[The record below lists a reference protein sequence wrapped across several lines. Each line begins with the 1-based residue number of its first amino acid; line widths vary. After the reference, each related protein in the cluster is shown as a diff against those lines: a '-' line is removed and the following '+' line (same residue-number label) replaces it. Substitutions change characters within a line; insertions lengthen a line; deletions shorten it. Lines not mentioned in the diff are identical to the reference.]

1 MTVFRSKFRWYASRG
16 SIPICFTSL
25 ISTLFFYEIASDDI
39 LPVLTASNGG
49 CKTKDGEVSAS
60 KEIYD
65 ESNFVDN
72 TEITQEKETLS
83 AGATA
88 GIVIAILFLLGL
100 AAYLIH
106 RRLKQ
111 DNQASSVSSDEEAGR
126 LDCSSFRDND
136 SDVSTSKGFGDTN
149 DLRPIKPPASPIR
162 SVANSDDY
170 IGVIVDE

>member
-1 MTVFRSKFRWYASRG
+1 MF
-16 SIPICFTSL
+16 C
-25 ISTLFFYEIASDDI
+25 YEIASDDI

-49 CKTKDGEVSAS
+49 CTTKDGEVSAS
-60 KEIYD
+60 KEIDD
-65 ESNFVDN
+65 ESNYVDN

-88 GIVIAILFLLGL
+88 GMVIAILFLLGL

-170 IGVIVDE
+170 IGIIVDE

>member
-1 MTVFRSKFRWYASRG
+1 MNDTESINDEG
-16 SIPICFTSL
+16 SNSTEQKNIPTSAPQS
-25 ISTLFFYEIASDDI
+25 ST
-39 LPVLTASNGG
+39 
-49 CKTKDGEVSAS
+49 VSAN
-60 KEIYD
+60 KELD
-65 ESNFVDN
+65 QTNN
-72 TEITQEKETLS
+72 TGTTQEKDGLS
-83 AGATA
+83 SGATA
-88 GIVIAILFLLGL
+88 GIVIVVLVLLGSG

-162 SVANSDDY
+162 SVADERIIINSAS
-170 IGVIVDE
+170 ITTL

>member
-16 SIPICFTSL
+16 SIPLCFTFSYPL
-25 ISTLFFYEIASDDI
+25 LVSDDI

-49 CKTKDGEVSAS
+49 CKTKDGEFSAS
-60 KEIYD
+60 KERD
-65 ESNFVDN
+65 ESTYVDN

-88 GIVIAILFLLGL
+88 GIVITVLFLLGL

-106 RRLKQ
+106 QRLKQ
-111 DNQASSVSSDEEAGR
+111 DDQGSSVSSDEEAGR
-126 LDCSSFRDND
+126 LECSSFRDND
-136 SDVSTSKGFGDTN
+136 SDVSTSKGFGETN
-149 DLRPIKPPASPIR
+149 DSRPIEPPASPIR